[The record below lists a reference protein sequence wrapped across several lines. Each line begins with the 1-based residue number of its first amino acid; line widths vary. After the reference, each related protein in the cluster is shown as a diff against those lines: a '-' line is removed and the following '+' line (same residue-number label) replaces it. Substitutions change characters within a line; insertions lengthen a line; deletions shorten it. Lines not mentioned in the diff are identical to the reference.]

1 MKEETYLNNMNY
13 VPLHV
18 HTCWSLLDS
27 TLDVAEYV
35 SKVKEY
41 GGDCC
46 SITDHNNLK
55 AVVPFVKACKS
66 KGIKPIIGCELD
78 VYQNESKFI
87 GRITLLAKN
96 KSGYKNLVSLVSEA
110 RTEKKLS
117 SDGRPKTLFS
127 DLHQYSPGLICLIGD
142 MRSEVF
148 SAAYANLDMA
158 YESESDDECRSL
170 LKPNWKSCVDDV
182 VLKYKRLFSDTFLY
196 FDYSKLPALKVLG
209 AAIRENIEGAIPSIN
224 IHFLEKSDYEIHR
237 LITSDPDRDN
247 NNIEDG
253 RIFKENYYYGH
264 LIKTIPEGEK
274 TRTVSDLI
282 ENFSIEERPMIP
294 EFRINGHEIPS
305 QDEFLRD
312 VCRKGFS
319 EKILP
324 IVGGDSALKKI
335 YLDRIKHELG
345 VFEQAKISGY
355 FLIVKDIV
363 DFIKLQGFPADSR
376 GSSSGC
382 LISYLIGVSSIDPI
396 LPDPVL
402 SYSKEREL
410 PFERFYN
417 EGRNN
422 ASNVSLPDIDMDVPP
437 SIRESVIAYLREKYG
452 KDQVAHIITHSR
464 FKGKGAVKEAFR
476 ILKPTPNYFDVAN
489 EITKLFVE
497 ESKISD
503 ELTELQE
510 EDPSYGIIRW
520 NLDNIKDL
528 EKFYTQYKSTFDFAI
543 RIEKLPKNESVHA
556 AGIIIGDKPLNKH
569 FPMTYSSKL
578 NQMIIDI
585 EGADLEMVGG
595 VKFDILGVSA
605 IEKVF
610 QIEKML
616 NRKLLEVRFGDLT

>member
-13 VPLHV
+13 IPLHV

-27 TLDVAEYV
+27 TLDVSEYV
-35 SKVKEY
+35 NRVKEY
-41 GGDCC
+41 GGSACGI
-46 SITDHNNLK
+46 SDHNNLK
-55 AVVPFVKACKS
+55 AIVPFVKACKA

-78 VYQNESKFI
+78 IYSNPEKFL

-96 KSGYKNLVSLVSEA
+96 KTGYKNLVSLVSEA
-110 RTEKKLS
+110 RTPSKIS
-117 SDGRPKTLFS
+117 SDGKPKTLFS

-142 MRSEVF
+142 LRSEIF
-148 SAAYANLDMA
+148 TACYANPDMA
-158 YESESDDECRSL
+158 YGSDSEEECKDL
-170 LKPNWKSCVDDV
+170 LKPNWNSCVNEVMSRYRKIFNDV
-182 VLKYKRLFSDTFLY
+182 FLF
-196 FDYSKLPALKVLG
+196 FDYSKLPALKILG
-209 AAIRENIEGAIPSIN
+209 AAIRDNIDDAIPSVN
-224 IHFLEKSDYEIHR
+224 IHFLDKTDYEIHR
-237 LITSDPDRDN
+237 LITSDPDRDEN
-247 NNIEDG
+247 AIDDS
-253 RIFKENYYYGH
+253 RVFKEEYCYAH
-264 LIKTIPEGEK
+264 LLKTIPNGEK
-274 TRTVSDLI
+274 TDSVLRLI
-282 ENFSIEERPMIP
+282 EDFSVEERPMIP
-294 EFRINGHEIPS
+294 EFKINGHEIPS
-305 QDEFLRD
+305 QDEFLRE

-319 EKILP
+319 EKINP
-324 IVGGDSALKKI
+324 IVSGDSNLRKI

-363 DFIKLQGFPADSR
+363 DFIRGQGFPADSR

-402 SYSKEREL
+402 SYAKEREL

-417 EGRNN
+417 EGRNS

-437 SIRESVIAYLREKYG
+437 SIREEIIHYLRKKYG
-452 KDQVAHIITHSR
+452 NDQVAHIITHSR

-476 ILKPTPNYFDVAN
+476 ILKPTANYFEVAN

-503 ELTELQE
+503 ELSEIQE

-528 EKFYTQYKSTFDFAI
+528 EKFYNQYKSTFDFAI

-556 AGIIIGDKPLNKH
+556 AGIIIGDKPLSKH
-569 FPMTYSSKL
+569 FPMTYSAKL
-578 NQMIIDI
+578 GQMVIDV
-585 EGADLEMVGG
+585 EGADLEIIGG

-616 NRKLLEVRFGDLT
+616 NKKLSEIRFGDLN